1 MASRF
6 RIQRRQENRRYR
18 YDKMA
23 LTAPGHFA
31 LLAWAAT
38 GEHVG
43 VRSGRARLPQAR
55 GRRPHRS

>member
-1 MASRF
+1 MATRF
-6 RIQRRQENRRYR
+6 RIQRRREARRYR

-31 LLAWAAT
+31 LLAWAPT

-43 VRSGRARLPQAR
+43 VRSGRVRLRQPRPVRSSR
-55 GRRPHRS
+55 G

>member
-1 MASRF
+1 MATRF
-6 RIQRRQENRRYR
+6 RIQHRREVRRYR

-31 LLAWAAT
+31 LLAWAST

-43 VRSGRARLPQAR
+43 VRNGRLRP
-55 GRRPHRS
+55 GRSRAGSRERQ

>member
-1 MASRF
+1 MATRF
-6 RIQRRQENRRYR
+6 RIQRRREARRYR

-31 LLAWAAT
+31 LVAWAPT

-43 VRSGRARLPQAR
+43 VRGGRVKLRQAR
-55 GRRPHRS
+55 SVRLDRP

>member
-1 MASRF
+1 MATRF
-6 RIQRRQENRRYR
+6 RIQHRREVRRYR

-31 LLAWAAT
+31 LLAWAST

-43 VRSGRARLPQAR
+43 VRSGRGRPWQAREGAR
-55 GRRPHRS
+55 GRK

>member
-1 MASRF
+1 VATRF
-6 RIQRRQENRRYR
+6 RIQRRRENRRYR

-31 LLAWAAT
+31 LVAWAPT

-43 VRSGRARLPQAR
+43 VRSGRTKLRQAR
-55 GRRPHRS
+55 APRPERL